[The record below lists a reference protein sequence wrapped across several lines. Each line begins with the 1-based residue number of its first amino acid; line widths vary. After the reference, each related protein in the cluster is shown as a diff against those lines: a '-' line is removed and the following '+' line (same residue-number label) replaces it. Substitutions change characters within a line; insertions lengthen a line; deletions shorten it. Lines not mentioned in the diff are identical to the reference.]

1 MDNKKTGG
9 NTVTYEE
16 KKEYL
21 SQYVNEKRNID
32 SFIRDLEYWETIGE
46 SMAAGDGSGSG
57 KSSCSKVETA
67 ATHIAMIKA
76 DIEKDIIM
84 SKQKREEVR
93 NAVERLR
100 TSKYK
105 TVLIDV
111 YIAGKSRTDV
121 ANERGVSV
129 KKING
134 MIRRALEQL
143 DI

>member
-1 MDNKKTGG
+1 M
-9 NTVTYEE
+9 TYDE
-16 KKEYL
+16 KKEFL

-32 SFIRDLEYWETIGE
+32 AYLRDLEYWETVGT

-57 KSSCSKVETA
+57 KCSGSKVETA
-67 ATHIAMIKA
+67 ATYIAMIKA
-76 DIEKDIIM
+76 NIEEDIKQSM
-84 SKQKREEVR
+84 QKREEVR
-93 NAVERLR
+93 NAIERLK

-105 TVLIDV
+105 TALVDV
-111 YIAGKSRTDV
+111 YMAGKSRSEV

>member
-1 MDNKKTGG
+1 M
-9 NTVTYEE
+9 TYEE

-32 SFIRDLEYWETIGE
+32 AYLRDLEYWETVGT
-46 SMAAGDGSGSG
+46 SMAAGAGSGSG
-57 KSSCSKVETA
+57 KCSGSKVETA
-67 ATHIAMIKA
+67 ATYIAMIKA
-76 DIEKDIIM
+76 NIDEDIKQSM
-84 SKQKREEVR
+84 QKREAVR

-105 TVLIDV
+105 TVLIEV
-111 YIAGKSRTDV
+111 YISGKSRSDA

-134 MIRRALEQL
+134 MIRRAIEQL

>member
-1 MDNKKTGG
+1 M
-9 NTVTYEE
+9 TYDE
-16 KKEYL
+16 KKEFL

-32 SFIRDLEYWETIGE
+32 AYLRDLEYWETVGT

-57 KSSCSKVETA
+57 TGSKVETA
-67 ATHIAMIKA
+67 ATYIAMIKA
-76 DIEKDIIM
+76 NIEEDI
-84 SKQKREEVR
+84 KQSMKKREEVR
-93 NAVERLR
+93 NAVERLK

-105 TVLIDV
+105 TALVDV
-111 YIAGKSRTDV
+111 YIVGKSREDA
-121 ANERGVSV
+121 ANDRGVSV